1 MAYKM
6 EVRITNG
13 LTNFLLFRF
22 FDRFIALLI
31 VCNVILLS
39 IYDYSDRDSRTLK
52 NVVIGYLDQIFTYV
66 FMLEAL
72 IKIIAMGFVLHPNSY
87 MRDGWNV
94 IDFIIA
100 FTR

>member
-1 MAYKM
+1 M